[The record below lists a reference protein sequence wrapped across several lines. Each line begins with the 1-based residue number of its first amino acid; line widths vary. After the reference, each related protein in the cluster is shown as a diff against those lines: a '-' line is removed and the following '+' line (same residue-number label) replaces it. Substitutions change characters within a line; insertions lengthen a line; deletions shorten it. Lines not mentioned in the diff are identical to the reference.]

1 MTCKQTCK
9 STTLFANLDDL
20 KAFLT
25 WCRCNGI
32 PHIEID
38 NLKADIIL
46 EQPQTPNQPYQPTNL
61 DYIPQFSP
69 DFVADPTQIEEINS

>member
-1 MTCKQTCK
+1 MTCKGTCK

-25 WCRCNGI
+25 WCRSNGI

-46 EQPQTPNQPYQPTNL
+46 EEQVKPQTYQPTNL

-69 DFVADPTQIEEINS
+69 DYVSSPLEVEEIKE